1 MTGRRHA
8 LALGSALAL
17 LAAGAAHARGAS
29 CAPPLRPMPPGDASA
44 DAARTGQMFESI
56 AVAGVT
62 DVMASTNSGVLA
74 DFDQDGQVDI
84 LLIQSSGSVTRPEGR
99 LRLLLNKGCF
109 GFQAHDVTI
118 LDAPFTADKLGAQ
131 TQIANVADF
140 NKDGFLDVLLTRS
153 RGPLAHP
160 SSGNSLLVSAGAFD
174 RFADVGPK
182 MGVVND
188 QAYNRATAIGDLNG
202 DGWLDFAVGAD
213 NIGNTRQ
220 YGIPRHRLYLYRPA
234 ASGRF
239 EDGRYEDLSDSG
251 VIPGFPGDFACN
263 ARRDRAGPDILFRD
277 LDGDGDLDIVQS
289 YHVDMNGARAGDL
302 CASAEYDTGVWVWR
316 NRLADK
322 GAFGLDRI
330 TNNGLAEEGHAVYDP
345 SAERFGVAKPAMSL
359 PYLFTGDVDNDG
371 RLDVLAIGP
380 TDPSWTVKTD
390 PAAVRFWRNK
400 GDLQFEDQTARSGLS
415 VLDWTY
421 RQWAAFWGASLPAKT
436 LFDQMACKYNEL
448 QVSICGPMTIG
459 DYKFY
464 HADALIEDFDNDGD
478 LDLLVADRREA
489 DGMWGLL
496 RNVLFLGDGQGRFK
510 PVKTEISGIDR
521 NSIAM
526 EAADLN
532 GDGLVDVALFASPY
546 NSYPPNLPF
555 VPPLP
560 ADRRLDTIYWNT
572 GEHGGRANHWL
583 NLRFTG
589 VDPSRLIGASVELH
603 DKGRLLGSRQLQ
615 TAQSYKSG
623 GELTAHFGLGKRKV
637 ADVRVRLADGEVRT
651 FARLSADRGYVLNL
665 TDGGRSATP
674 PPD

>member
-1 MTGRRHA
+1 MTVRRSA
-8 LALGSALAL
+8 LALGPLLAL
-17 LAAGAAHARGAS
+17 LAAGAAHARAPA
-29 CAPPLRPMPPGDASA
+29 CAPALRAMPPGDATA
-44 DAARTGQMFESI
+44 DAAGAGQMFESI
-56 AVAGVT
+56 AVGGVT

-84 LLIQSSGSVTRPEGR
+84 LLVQSSGSVTRPEGK

-109 GFQAHDVTI
+109 RFEAHDLAIV
-118 LDAPFTADKLGAQ
+118 DAPFSAERLGAQ

-160 SSGNSLLVSAGAFD
+160 SSGNSLLVSDGAFD
-174 RFADVGPK
+174 RFRDVGPK
-182 MGVVND
+182 MRITND
-188 QAYNRATAIGDLNG
+188 QAYNRATTIGDLNG

-239 EDGRYEDLSDSG
+239 QDGRYEDLSDSG
-251 VIPGFPGDFACN
+251 VAPDFPGDFACN

-316 NRLADK
+316 NRLADS
-322 GAFGLDRI
+322 GVFGFDKV
-330 TNNGLAEEGHAVYDP
+330 TGNGLAEEGRAVYDP
-345 SAERFGVAKPAMSL
+345 STERFGVGKSAMSL
-359 PYLFTGDVDNDG
+359 PYIFSGDVDNDG
-371 RLDVLAIGP
+371 RLDLLALGP

-390 PAAVRFWRNK
+390 PTAVRFWRNK
-400 GDLQFEDQTARSGLS
+400 GDFQFEDQTRQSGLS

-421 RQWAAFWGASLPAKT
+421 RQWAAFWGARLPAKT

-464 HADALIEDFDNDGD
+464 HADALLEDFDNDGNV
-478 LDLLVADRREA
+478 DLLVADRREA

-496 RNVLFLGDGQGRFK
+496 RNVLFLGDGRGGFK
-510 PVKTEISGIDR
+510 PVKTEVSGIDR

-526 EAADLN
+526 EASDLN

-560 ADRRLDTIYWNT
+560 ADRRLNTVYWNT
-572 GEHGGRANHWL
+572 GAHGGRANHWL

-589 VDPSRLIGASVELH
+589 VEAGRLIGARVELY
-603 DKGRLLGSRQLQ
+603 DGQRLLGSRQLQ

-623 GELTAHFGLGKRKV
+623 GELTAHFGLGKRKT
-637 ADVRVRLADGEVRT
+637 ADVRVRLGDGEVRT
-651 FARLSADRGYVLNL
+651 FAKLAADSGYVLNL
-665 TDGGRSATP
+665 ADGGRTASKP
-674 PPD
+674 GS